1 MDALV
6 FVIFDVVSRLQDFLD
21 AGGPVLRVIAVVI
34 FLMWALILERGY
46 YLWKVLPR
54 IELRVQRAWNQRADH
69 SSWRAHQIR
78 RAMLASVQQDAQ
90 SFLPTIKTLIAL
102 CPMFGLVGTVTGM
115 IVVFDVMSYTG
126 MGNPRLMADGIS
138 QATIPTMG
146 GMVGALSGIFMISY
160 LETQIRHRL
169 NLLEDH
175 LETTHDPA
183 RAESC

>member
-1 MDALV
+1 MEALV
-6 FVIFDVVSRLQDFLD
+6 FMIFDVVSRLQDFLD

-34 FLMWALILERGY
+34 FIMWTLILERAH

-54 IELRVQRAWNQRADH
+54 IEQRVQSKWAQRGDRA
-69 SSWRAHQIR
+69 SWRAHQIR
-78 RAMLASVQQDAQ
+78 RAMLAGVQQDAQ
-90 SFLPTIKTLIAL
+90 TFLPTIKTLIAL

-169 NLLEDH
+169 SLLEDH
-175 LETTHDPA
+175 LETAHESA
-183 RAESC
+183 RAERY